1 MNRLKC
7 ASLLLILGGSSVGAE
22 EVDLGPTAR
31 LEVWRHA
38 RLEATR
44 TAPDAVLAPFT
55 TDGCSG
61 GMSSAWTTVA
71 RLFPEFAEA
80 HENQPPWEECCVIHD
95 RAYHLGGV
103 SSAPEDSYF
112 ARLAADEALET
123 CVAATANRRG
133 DDLKTLYDLSD
144 AQVTTAYELIGK
156 AMFDA
161 VRVGGAPCSGLS
173 WRWGYGWPQC
183 W

>member
-1 MNRLKC
+1 MTLRSVCGLC
-7 ASLLLILGGSSVGAE
+7 VVLVAAPVGAE
-22 EVDLGPTAR
+22 EVSLGPTAR

-71 RLFPEFAEA
+71 KLFPDFAEA
-80 HENQPPWEECCVIHD
+80 HENQPPWEDCCVTHD
-95 RAYHLGGV
+95 RAYHLGGA
-103 SSAPEDSYF
+103 SAVPEDSYF
-112 ARLAADEALET
+112 ARLEADEALRA
-123 CVAATANRRG
+123 CVVDTAARRG
-133 DDLKTLYDLSD
+133 ADLQALYDLSD
-144 AQVTTAYELIGK
+144 AQVKTAYELIGE

-161 VRVGGAPCSGLS
+161 VRVGGAPC
-173 WRWGYGWPQC
+173 
-183 W
+183 